1 MATKQ
6 AIKKSVN
13 AKRHKIFLTGL
24 PFGRYS
30 LFNMLKNRK
39 MIHPFRHFPTKIFR
53 FVTVAAIFVLL
64 SASPAQAQSDEQR
77 EAIQKFG
84 TAMQII
90 NFAYVDS
97 VDSPELVASAI
108 KQMLKELDPHSAY
121 ISKEDVERVNEPLE
135 GSFEGIGVTFQI
147 FNDTILVVSPVP
159 GGPSDKL
166 GIFGGDKI
174 VKIDGQSSTG
184 EKINNEYV
192 MERLRGKKGTTVS
205 VSIKRAGKNALIDFD
220 IVRDKIPLNSID
232 ATYMAAPEI
241 GYIKL
246 TRFSKTSMD
255 EFRESVQELRQQG
268 MQDLILD
275 LRSNSGGYLNIA
287 VELSD
292 EFLPDDRLIVY
303 TEGLRNPRENFSSTS
318 TGSFDKNG
326 RVIVLINEASA
337 SASEIV
343 AGAIQDWDRGLVLG
357 RRSFGKGLVQ
367 RPFRLPDGALIRLTT
382 ARYHTPTGRC
392 IQKPYD
398 EGVEEYF
405 KDFKNRLEHGELVS
419 ADSIHFPDSLQYL
432 TPAGRTVYGG
442 GGIMPDIFIP
452 IDSTRFSDYYI
463 DLVRKMVFN
472 TYTMSYLDKNRAQIL
487 SQYPD
492 VDAFKNGFV
501 VDDEMYSD
509 FKAKAA
515 EAKVV
520 RDADE
525 KYYYPDE
532 DLKLQIKALLARNI
546 WDAEAYFVV
555 INAIDTELS
564 TAIDLLQNEKQF
576 SELQG
581 K

>member
-1 MATKQ
+1 
-6 AIKKSVN
+6 
-13 AKRHKIFLTGL
+13 
-24 PFGRYS
+24 
-30 LFNMLKNRK
+30 
-39 MIHPFRHFPTKIFR
+39 MIHPIGHLPKRIFR
-53 FVTVAAIFVLL
+53 LTALAVIFTLL
-64 SASPAQAQSDEQR
+64 LTPNLQAQSDEQR
-77 EAIQKFG
+77 EGIQKFG
-84 TAMQII
+84 TALQII

-97 VDSPELVASAI
+97 VNSNDLVASAI
-108 KQMLKELDPHSAY
+108 KQMLKDLDPHSAY

-135 GSFEGIGVTFQI
+135 GSFEGVGVTFQL

-166 GIFGGDKI
+166 GIIAGDKI
-174 VKIDGQSSTG
+174 VKIDGVSAVG

-205 VSIKRAGKNALIDFD
+205 VAVKRNGKKDLIDFD

-232 ATYMAAPEI
+232 ATYMAAPGI

-255 EFRESVQELRQQG
+255 EFHESVRELQQEG
-268 MQDLILD
+268 MKDLILD
-275 LRSNSGGYLNIA
+275 LRSNSGGYLNTA

-292 EFLPDDRLIVY
+292 EFLPADKLIVY
-303 TEGLRNPRENFSSTS
+303 TEGLHQARENFYSTS
-318 TGSFDKNG
+318 TGSFDKEG

-343 AGAIQDWDRGLVLG
+343 SGAIQDWDRGLVVG

-367 RPFRLPDGALIRLTT
+367 RPFRLPDGSMIRLTT

-442 GGIMPDIFIP
+442 GGIMPDVFIP
-452 IDSTRFSDYYI
+452 IDSTRFSDYYT
-463 DLVRKMVFN
+463 DLVRKGVFN
-472 TYTMSYLDKNRAQIL
+472 DYIMSYLDKNRAETL
-487 SQYPD
+487 VKYPTFA
-492 VDAFKNGFV
+492 AFKAGFV
-501 VDDEMYSD
+501 VDEQMYSD

-515 EAKVV
+515 ETKVV

-525 KYYYPDE
+525 KYYYPDS
-532 DLKLQIKALLARNI
+532 DLKLQIKALLARNL
-546 WDAEAYFVV
+546 WDAEAYFEV

-564 TAIDLLQNEKQF
+564 TAVELLQNKKQF
-576 SELQG
+576 SKLQG